1 MILGAYLSLKIGRK
15 RLLHDPRADLGAA
28 LGERIDVLGI
38 ELLEALL
45 DTRRQ
50 VADELAVGLRA
61 GREPARNPDAGGGEA
76 ADHLAE
82 RGVLAADLLQVGHAE
97 IFKPRYTHWFGILR
111 VMTQRRTVF
120 FVSDGTGIT
129 AQMLGHSLLTQF
141 EGVEFNQVTLPFVDS
156 AEKAEECLARI
167 AAEGGNGG
175 QPIVFSTL
183 VNNDVRTVV
192 RKANALF
199 IDFFESFIDPLEA
212 GLGVKSSHTIG
223 RSHSAMDKK
232 EYQQRIE
239 AINFAMAHD
248 DGASHRE
255 LAQAD
260 VILIGVSRSG
270 KTPTSLYLAM
280 QFGVKAAN
288 YPLIPEDLDR
298 MKLPE
303 ALRTEK
309 HRLYGLTIAPERLH
323 EIRKERRPG
332 SKYADLDNC
341 RFEVDEAENLM
352 RREGVRCINSTSK
365 SIEEIAT
372 TILREL
378 RISRQIY

>member
-1 MILGAYLSLKIGRK
+1 MS
-15 RLLHDPRADLGAA
+15 
-28 LGERIDVLGI
+28 
-38 ELLEALL
+38 
-45 DTRRQ
+45 
-50 VADELAVGLRA
+50 
-61 GREPARNPDAGGGEA
+61 
-76 ADHLAE
+76 
-82 RGVLAADLLQVGHAE
+82 
-97 IFKPRYTHWFGILR
+97 
-111 VMTQRRTVF
+111 QRRTVYF
-120 FVSDGTGIT
+120 LADGTGIT

-141 EGVEFNQVTLPFVDS
+141 EGVEFTQVTLPFVDTV
-156 AEKAEECLARI
+156 EKAEECLARI
-167 AAEGGNGG
+167 AAEASSGSG

-183 VNNDVRTVV
+183 VNQEIRTVC
-192 RKANALF
+192 RRANALF
-199 IDFFESFIDPLEA
+199 LDFFETFIDPLEA
-212 GLGVKSSHTIG
+212 GLGLKSSHQIG

-288 YPLIPEDLDR
+288 YPLIPEDFDR
-298 MKLPE
+298 GKLPE
-303 ALRTEK
+303 ALETIK
-309 HRLYGLTIAPERLH
+309 HQLYGLTIAPERLH
-323 EIRKERRPG
+323 EIRRERRPG
-332 SKYADLDNC
+332 SKYADLENC
-341 RFEVDEAENLM
+341 RMEIREAEALM

-378 RISRQIY
+378 KIQRQVY

>member
-1 MILGAYLSLKIGRK
+1 
-15 RLLHDPRADLGAA
+15 
-28 LGERIDVLGI
+28 
-38 ELLEALL
+38 
-45 DTRRQ
+45 
-50 VADELAVGLRA
+50 
-61 GREPARNPDAGGGEA
+61 
-76 ADHLAE
+76 
-82 RGVLAADLLQVGHAE
+82 
-97 IFKPRYTHWFGILR
+97 
-111 VMTQRRTVF
+111 MTQRRTVF

-141 EGVEFNQVTLPFVDS
+141 EGVEFSQITLPFVDS
-156 AEKAEECLARI
+156 MEKAEECLARI
-167 AAEGGNGG
+167 AAENANGNG

-183 VNNDVRTVV
+183 VNQDVRQVV
-192 RKANALF
+192 RRAKALYV
-199 IDFFESFIDPLEA
+199 DFFETFIDPLEA
-212 GLGVKSSHTIG
+212 GLGLKSSHTIG

-255 LAQAD
+255 LSQAD

-270 KTPTSLYLAM
+270 KTPTSLYLAL

-288 YPLIPEDLDR
+288 YPLIPEDFHR

-303 ALRTEK
+303 ALRLNK
-309 HRLYGLTIAPERLH
+309 AHLYGLTIAPQRLH

-332 SKYADLDNC
+332 SQYADLENC
-341 RFEVDEAENLM
+341 RYEVDQAEALM
-352 RREGVRCINSTSK
+352 RREGIRSINSTSK

-378 RISRQIY
+378 RISRQVY

>member
-1 MILGAYLSLKIGRK
+1 MS
-15 RLLHDPRADLGAA
+15 
-28 LGERIDVLGI
+28 
-38 ELLEALL
+38 
-45 DTRRQ
+45 
-50 VADELAVGLRA
+50 
-61 GREPARNPDAGGGEA
+61 
-76 ADHLAE
+76 
-82 RGVLAADLLQVGHAE
+82 
-97 IFKPRYTHWFGILR
+97 
-111 VMTQRRTVF
+111 QRRTVF

-129 AQMLGHSLLTQF
+129 AQILGHSLLTQF
-141 EGVEFNQVTLPFVDS
+141 EGVDFNQVTLPFVDS
-156 AEKAEECLARI
+156 AERAKECLARI
-167 AAEGGNGG
+167 EAESASGNG

-183 VNNDVRTVV
+183 VNHDLRQVV
-192 RKANALF
+192 RRAHALF
-199 IDFFESFIDPLEA
+199 LDFFETFIDPLEA

-255 LAQAD
+255 LGQAD

-288 YPLIPEDLDR
+288 YPLIPEDFDR
-298 MKLPE
+298 GKLPE
-303 ALRTEK
+303 ALRTDTG
-309 HRLYGLTIAPERLH
+309 RLYGLTIAPERLH
-323 EIRKERRPG
+323 EIRRERRPD
-332 SKYADLDNC
+332 SRYADLDNC
-341 RFEVDEAENLM
+341 RYEIEEADKLM
-352 RREGVRCINSTSK
+352 RREGVRSINSTSK

-378 RISRQIY
+378 RIQRQVY

>member
-1 MILGAYLSLKIGRK
+1 MA
-15 RLLHDPRADLGAA
+15 
-28 LGERIDVLGI
+28 
-38 ELLEALL
+38 
-45 DTRRQ
+45 
-50 VADELAVGLRA
+50 
-61 GREPARNPDAGGGEA
+61 
-76 ADHLAE
+76 
-82 RGVLAADLLQVGHAE
+82 
-97 IFKPRYTHWFGILR
+97 
-111 VMTQRRTVF
+111 QRRTVF

-156 AEKAEECLARI
+156 TEKAEDCIARI
-167 AAEGGNGG
+167 AAEAGNG
-175 QPIVFSTL
+175 QAIVFSTL
-183 VNNDVRTVV
+183 VNNDVRAVV
-192 RKANALF
+192 RRANALF

-255 LAQAD
+255 LSLAD
-260 VILIGVSRSG
+260 VILVGVSRSG

-288 YPLIPEDLDR
+288 YPLIPEDFHR

-303 ALRTEK
+303 ALRGEK
-309 HRLYGLTIAPERLH
+309 SRLYGLTIASDRLH

-332 SKYADLDNC
+332 SRYADLDNC
-341 RFEVDEAENLM
+341 RFEVAEAENLM
-352 RREGVRCINSTSK
+352 RREGIRCINSTSK

-378 RISRQIY
+378 RIHRQVY

>member
-1 MILGAYLSLKIGRK
+1 MA
-15 RLLHDPRADLGAA
+15 
-28 LGERIDVLGI
+28 
-38 ELLEALL
+38 
-45 DTRRQ
+45 
-50 VADELAVGLRA
+50 
-61 GREPARNPDAGGGEA
+61 
-76 ADHLAE
+76 
-82 RGVLAADLLQVGHAE
+82 
-97 IFKPRYTHWFGILR
+97 
-111 VMTQRRTVF
+111 QRRTVF

-141 EGVEFNQVTLPFVDS
+141 EGVEFTQITLPFVDT

-167 AAEGGNGG
+167 AAEREHG

-183 VNNDVRTVV
+183 VNQEAREVV
-192 RKANALF
+192 RRADALF
-199 IDFFESFIDPLEA
+199 LDFFETFIDPLEA
-212 GLGVKSSHTIG
+212 GLGLKSSHTIG

-239 AINFAMAHD
+239 AINFSMAHD

-255 LAQAD
+255 LSQAD

-270 KTPTSLYLAM
+270 KTPTSLYLAL

-288 YPLIPEDLDR
+288 YPLIPEDLER

-309 HRLYGLTIAPERLH
+309 PKLYGLTIAPERLR
-323 EIRKERRPG
+323 EIRQERRPD
-332 SKYADLDNC
+332 SRYAELDNC
-341 RFEVDEAENLM
+341 RFEVTEAENLM

-378 RISRQIY
+378 RIQRQVY